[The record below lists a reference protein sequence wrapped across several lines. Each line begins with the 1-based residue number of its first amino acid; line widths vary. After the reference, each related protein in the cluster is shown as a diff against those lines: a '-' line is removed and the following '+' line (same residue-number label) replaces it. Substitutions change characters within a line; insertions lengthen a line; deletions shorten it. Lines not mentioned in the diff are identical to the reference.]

1 MGLPRCAQATSQML
15 GQHCASSAEQQP
27 SVRLTDGHTMAWAV
41 PIPYQCTS
49 TNLALQRIWPWRSA
63 NQERR
68 IIPPWVPPLFVVPRR
83 LGMMADRAV
92 MPCPSALV
100 AQDRSQGHDSPK
112 PWHLLA
118 RRHPKKQSVQ
128 ASPPGAAGQDRRF
141 RAGMI
146 FDIDTSARFFF

>member
-1 MGLPRCAQATSQML
+1 MTEEGPRKKVGNRDLLHVWCGGGKRREKRWALPRCAQATSQML

-68 IIPPWVPPLFVVPRR
+68 IIPP
-83 LGMMADRAV
+83 
-92 MPCPSALV
+92 
-100 AQDRSQGHDSPK
+100 
-112 PWHLLA
+112 
-118 RRHPKKQSVQ
+118 
-128 ASPPGAAGQDRRF
+128 
-141 RAGMI
+141 
-146 FDIDTSARFFF
+146 